1 MELTNFY
8 KALDATAVGM
18 IGIFLFMLI
27 FYIVIVGLSRLFP
40 HKPDEAAGDT
50 AE

>member
-27 FYIVIVGLSRLFP
+27 FYFVIVLLGRFFP
-40 HKPDEAAGDT
+40 HKPEDG

>member
-27 FYIVIVGLSRLFP
+27 FYIVIVLLDRLFP
-40 HKPDEAAGDT
+40 HKPEDGAG
-50 AE
+50 